1 MLNVGLFISQIIQN
15 KMNHHRTLPL
25 FYPQLNN
32 DYEKAKVN
40 AIVFM
45 IRCIILLYICREKG
59 RT

>member
-15 KMNHHRTLPL
+15 KMNPDRRLPL
-25 FYPQLNN
+25 FYPQLIN

-45 IRCIILLYICREKG
+45 IRCIIFFIYL
-59 RT
+59 